1 MRRPDRSRLGTL
13 LLVLGLSRPLGARTV
28 RPAVVE
34 FPGQARGKFELVN
47 ETLFPMTVVLEPR
60 GFRVE
65 PSGDLIEEPLDTSR
79 MPSLRAAD
87 AAKPTEIPS
96 VSSVVS

>member
-13 LLVLGLSRPLGARTV
+13 LLVLGLSRPLGAQTV

-47 ETLFPMTVVLEPR
+47 ETLFPITVVLEPR

-65 PSGDLIEEPLDTSR
+65 PTGDLSE
-79 MPSLRAAD
+79 
-87 AAKPTEIPS
+87 
-96 VSSVVS
+96 